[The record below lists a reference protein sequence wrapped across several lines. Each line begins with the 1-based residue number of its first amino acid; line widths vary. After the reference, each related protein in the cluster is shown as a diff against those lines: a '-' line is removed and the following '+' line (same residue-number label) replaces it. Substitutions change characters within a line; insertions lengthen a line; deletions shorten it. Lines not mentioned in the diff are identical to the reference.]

1 MCPLA
6 LHNDNGG
13 WGQDVVEA
21 IAWWEKLTDGKW
33 PMKQANIMH
42 CICQEAFMY
51 ESTRKEPNNMRLF
64 WIANAAEI
72 VKLNPK
78 LMVRV
83 KYLEGWKK
91 RVQEYGEKIVP
102 LMKAAAG
109 ETLREARE
117 IGLVVVE
124 SDKNLSGVSDGE
136 SFKGKVNGEECGEI
150 SLSGIDGGYAEMN
163 LKKEK
168 DTK

>member
-1 MCPLA
+1 
-6 LHNDNGG
+6 
-13 WGQDVVEA
+13 
-21 IAWWEKLTDGKW
+21 
-33 PMKQANIMH
+33 
-42 CICQEAFMY
+42 MY

-64 WIANAAEI
+64 WIANAASSEI

-91 RVQEYGEKIVP
+91 RVQEYGEKIKP

-124 SDKNLSGVSDGE
+124 SDKNLSSVSDGE
-136 SFKGKVNGEECGEI
+136 SFTATVDGEKYGEL
-150 SLSGIDGGYAEMN
+150 SLNGIDGGYAEIN
-163 LKKEK
+163 LNKEK
-168 DTK
+168 DPK